1 MFWIIV
7 LILLSAGIG
16 ALLWWRKQQEQEWM
30 MELTARRISALSSM
44 ITGVFPGPTPKA
56 GFPEE

>member
-1 MFWIIV
+1 MLSRTVTDCSEAQIIPLSNV
-7 LILLSAGIG
+7 L
-16 ALLWWRKQQEQEWM
+16 EWM